1 MLRSIK
7 PMAAVIPNM
16 FAGLA
21 RQGFVDLESRRLIAW
36 LSDYGRSTCCSLH
49 RYSTFCRSRADEV
62 PSTKTPGYQGIYKQ
76 ALSIWREAT
85 ASPDLKVVWL
95 IRIHGNPVYGGKH
108 SGTIILLTTRHAIMV
123 FKLFLFFEQTLEM
136 SNSVLKN

>member
-1 MLRSIK
+1 LHGF
-7 PMAAVIPNM
+7 PTTAEAHVAVYIAIRP
-16 FAGLA
+16 
-21 RQGFVDLESRRLIAW
+21 FVDLAP
-36 LSDYGRSTCCSLH
+36 TK
-49 RYSTFCRSRADEV
+49 CRAQRPLD
-62 PSTKTPGYQGIYKQ
+62 TKVYKQ

-136 SNSVLKN
+136 FNSVLKN